1 MTDIRLP
8 AELHHMDEDERA
20 LAAMPSLDD
29 RMKYHTKRL
38 RSIAYISGAE
48 GLSAYK
54 SKHPEARTLL
64 ANPGNPSVSRTKP
77 AGFDTYLA
85 NLAARW
91 LSSDTALA
99 ATNIADVQRMN
110 AHFATTRFNPAK
122 QFSLALGKRA
132 KAAIE
137 QAFNVRG
144 FPLDTSAIKTM
155 SDVRKAA
162 KAANARIALDRQI
175 APGVTVSDGKLT
187 MGCDT
192 YAITHNGGR
201 ECIRP
206 RINGK
211 VRRLHLDEIGWL
223 AGRLAKVAVAECRD
237 DPLSYPSIEDMGERD
252 YFPETATLPSLADA
266 RTGECDYSPYA
277 AIGERDCS
285 PSSEAKAG
293 PAEPLSLT
301 ERIAALKPDSPAH
314 AADPDADPLALS

>member
-8 AELHHMDEDERA
+8 AGLHHMDEDEKA
-20 LAAMPSLDD
+20 LAIMPSLDD

-48 GLSAYK
+48 GLAAYK
-54 SKHPEARTLL
+54 SKHPEARKLL
-64 ANPGNPSVSRTKP
+64 AKPGNPSVSRIKP
-77 AGFDTYLA
+77 AGYDAYLA
-85 NLAARW
+85 NLATRW

-99 ATNIADVQRMN
+99 ATNTADVQRMN

-122 QFSLALGKRA
+122 QFSLGLGKGA

-137 QAFNVRG
+137 QAFNARG

-155 SDVRKAA
+155 SDVRRAA

-192 YAITHNGGR
+192 YAITHNGCR

-206 RINGK
+206 RINGT

-223 AGRLAKVAVAECRD
+223 AGRLAGLPVAECRND
-237 DPLSYPSIEDMGERD
+237 ILLYPSIEDMGERD
-252 YFPETATLPSLADA
+252 YLPETVTLPPLADDQ
-266 RTGECDYSPYA
+266 TGECDYSPVA
-277 AIGERDCS
+277 VTGERDCS
-285 PSSEAKAG
+285 PYTETKAG
-293 PAEPLSLT
+293 PTEPLTLT
-301 ERIAALKPDSPAH
+301 ERIAALKPYSPVY